1 MALLDFNAFER
12 FPSATFPTF
21 TSKTWEYHVLVL
33 ALLSPNP
40 LISPPIGRSNPRS
53 AFSALHHLFLFSIFD
68 DLFSCTPS
76 LGGSDEEL
84 KKKSSI
90 L

>member
-12 FPSATFPTF
+12 FPSATFPTS

-40 LISPPIGRSNPRS
+40 LTLLQSGDRIPVLHSVHYII
-53 AFSALHHLFLFSIFD
+53 FSCFLF
-68 DLFSCTPS
+68 
-76 LGGSDEEL
+76 
-84 KKKSSI
+84 
-90 L
+90 